1 MSPVRL
7 EPGPLAP
14 ESSTVTLKPPRLPHK
29 ALIYMYVFTSVSMSS
44 CAVCS
49 CKQNNV
55 FPPYCAYKRTMSPYE
70 GACPI
75 SSRRFSPAPPPPSS
89 PTVCDVRHPKWV
101 QCTRYFISVAML
113 LPSLSNSVFYC
124 NFSLLSNYK
133 YPTKWLRDKCHMD
146 LNESNF
152 SFLGE
157 AFSIKT
163 KVIKLANHKGNRQSS
178 ESIKTPSIYR

>member
-1 MSPVRL
+1 MKL
-7 EPGPLAP
+7 
-14 ESSTVTLKPPRLPHK
+14 PRLPHK
-29 ALIYMYVFTSVSMSS
+29 ALIYMHVLTSVSMSS
-44 CAVCS
+44 CALCS
-49 CKQNNV
+49 CKQHNV
-55 FPPYCAYKRTMSPYE
+55 FPPYCAYKLCTRSPHE

-75 SSRRFSPAPPPPSS
+75 WSGRFWMAPAPPPTPQKCVTSGIQS
-89 PTVCDVRHPKWV
+89 GFNV
-101 QCTRYFISVAML
+101 RYFSCYA
-113 LPSLSNSVFYC
+113 SSNSNSVFYC